1 MEDFLEILMSHL
13 SRILLPVFLACSNI
27 AVAGD
32 VVPANPVRTC
42 TDVQTYMA
50 SDNSMTMDQ
59 FKNLMTASGA
69 DLSKGGNEALDNQC
83 KVTAYVKNVIMVQH
97 ILKKD
102 DGGLVAIKTRVIM
115 DNGVCKLTDIALE
128 GC

>member
-1 MEDFLEILMSHL
+1 MNYL
-13 SRILLPVFLACSNI
+13 SKILLLMFFVCSNV

-32 VVPANPVRTC
+32 VIPANPVRTC
-42 TDVQTYMA
+42 ADVQTYMA

-83 KVTAYVKNVIMVQH
+83 KVTAFVKNVIMVQP
-97 ILKKD
+97 ILRKD
-102 DGGLVAIKTRVIM
+102 GGGLVAIKTRVIM